1 MNDVSPIPPR
11 TAGTRRLV
19 VAALVLIVAGI
30 GAWRG
35 WAWWQA
41 RSTQERTAASE
52 TALRLEA
59 LESRAEA
66 LRRDQRAQAQRLL
79 DAAATNRILR
89 DEVLGLGQRGALLEE
104 SVAKLTDPNR
114 HGAQALRLDEVELL
128 LSQGA
133 QRLDIARDLVGAKR
147 AYALAAGA
155 LDGIDDH
162 RLLNL
167 KQALAQERT
176 ALDALGPGTQAEGS
190 ARLDAWVKAL
200 AALPR
205 DAHAAQGGDIR
216 DRPTWQRIL
225 APLVDVRPTR
235 DTTLIAPAERTAAD
249 AALQIEISL
258 ARAAL
263 EREDDA
269 AYRAA
274 LDRIGTWLPR
284 LWPASP
290 ARQQVSAQLHALRQ
304 APTPAQPAVLGTTL
318 QQLRA
323 LRNAGVRLRL
333 PPTPEAAAD
342 VPEVSP

>member
-1 MNDVSPIPPR
+1 MNDASPTPPR
-11 TAGTRRLV
+11 TVASRRV
-19 VAALVLIVAGI
+19 IVALLVLIVAGL

-41 RSTQERTAASE
+41 RSAQERTAASE
-52 TALRLEA
+52 ASLRLDA
-59 LESRAEA
+59 LEARAEA

-79 DAAATNRILR
+79 DAAATNRVLR

-104 SVAKLTDPNR
+104 SVAKLSDPNR

-133 QRLDIARDLVGAKR
+133 QRLDIARDLEGAKR

-167 KQALAQERT
+167 KQALAQERI
-176 ALDALGPGTQAEGS
+176 ALDALGAGTQAEGS
-190 ARLDAWVKAL
+190 ARLDAFVKSL
-200 AALPR
+200 ATLPD
-205 DAHAAQGGDIR
+205 DAHAADDGVA
-216 DRPTWQRIL
+216 RPAWQRVL

-235 DTTLIAPAERTAAD
+235 DSTLIAPAERTAAD

-274 LDRIGTWLPR
+274 LDRVGTWLPR
-284 LWPASP
+284 LWPDSSAL
-290 ARQQVSAQLHALRQ
+290 RQVRGQLHALRQ
-304 APTPAQPAVLGTTL
+304 APAPTQPAVLGTTL

-333 PPTPEAAAD
+333 PPTPEATRD
-342 VPEVSP
+342 VPEVTP